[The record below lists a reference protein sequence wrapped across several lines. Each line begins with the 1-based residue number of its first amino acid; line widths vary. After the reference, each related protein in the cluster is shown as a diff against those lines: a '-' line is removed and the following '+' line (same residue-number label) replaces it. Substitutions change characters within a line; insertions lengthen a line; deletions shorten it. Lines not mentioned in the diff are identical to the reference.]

1 MEVSFMKI
9 DLTRL
14 LGINRYQQQ
23 AKNNN
28 QTKIEKQLASD
39 EIEISAEGIELLKQ
53 QTAEVK
59 KEKIV
64 TNEVNSK
71 KLNEIKQEIENGT
84 YHVPADQVAAK
95 IIAQWQEKR
104 SE

>member
-1 MEVSFMKI
+1 MKI

-64 TNEVNSK
+64 TNEVNLK

-95 IIAQWQEKR
+95 IIAKWQEKR

>member
-1 MEVSFMKI
+1 MKI